1 MSSQLADHWTL
12 DPGVIFLNHG
22 SFGACPRV
30 VLEAQSEYRA
40 RMERQPV
47 RFLWREL
54 PDLLDAARAELA
66 QFIGA
71 NPGNLVF
78 VANATAGVNAVV
90 RSLALQPGDELL

>member
-1 MSSQLADHWTL
+1 MGSAPRRIAPLPRSFSSEIPSRRFMQSLSDHWTL
-12 DPGVIFLNHG
+12 EPGVIFLNHG

-54 PDLLDAARAELA
+54 PDLIDAARAELA

-71 NPGNLVF
+71 KPENLGF
-78 VANATAGVNAVV
+78 I
-90 RSLALQPGDELL
+90 